1 MAHILVVHGPNLNLL
16 GIRETGVYGQET
28 LEQINS
34 RIRAHA
40 AELGLEVTI
49 LQSNSEGTLVDGIHS
64 NRSADAI
71 IINPGAYTH
80 YSIAIRDALAAVALP
95 TVEVHLS
102 NVYAREE
109 FRHKSVIAPV
119 VCGQIAGFGGHGY
132 ILALEA
138 VKHILESDNGG
149 KAQA

>member
-1 MAHILVVHGPNLNLL
+1 VAHILVVHGPNLNLL

-34 RIRAHA
+34 VICTRS
-40 AELGLEVTI
+40 AELGLDVTI
-49 LQSNSEGTLVDGIHS
+49 LQSNSEGTLVDGIHA

-102 NVYAREE
+102 NVYAR
-109 FRHKSVIAPV
+109 RSS
-119 VCGQIAGFGGHGY
+119 GT
-132 ILALEA
+132 
-138 VKHILESDNGG
+138 NR
-149 KAQA
+149 